1 MSIRNKIESLL
12 FVSHQPLS
20 VLQLKK
26 LTDAKKKEVE
36 DALKELTDHYKN
48 QDDSGIMLVASGDKY
63 QLVSHPDNAKLV
75 ESFLKSDVTGELTEP
90 ALETLT
96 IVSYRGPIT
105 KPELEQIRG
114 VNCSLIL
121 RNLLIRGLI
130 ERLESTKTQM
140 PKYQVMHEFI
150 KFLGMSSVKDLP
162 EYEKLSTHETLD
174 EVLRSTEEGDI
185 KEL

>member
-1 MSIRNKIESLL
+1 
-12 FVSHQPLS
+12 
-20 VLQLKK
+20 
-26 LTDAKKKEVE
+26 
-36 DALKELTDHYKN
+36 
-48 QDDSGIMLVASGDKY
+48 
-63 QLVSHPDNAKLV
+63 
-75 ESFLKSDVTGELTEP
+75 
-90 ALETLT
+90 LETLT

-105 KPELEQIRG
+105 KPVLEQIRG